1 MGRVVGVAFVALAAL
16 VLAACG
22 GSGDDA
28 PPTSAEQRY
37 FAELQSIQQQGNQLA
52 ERIPSLED
60 VNVADGVDDAELAKL
75 AEFVGVTR
83 RLHEAI
89 GDALRQLVPPPSLR
103 DAHFAYADA
112 MAQVATVAA
121 SAEDS
126 LEDRDA
132 VAASFSGIVR
142 TTTASTEACQALQ
155 REASERGIAVDL
167 LCG

>member
-1 MGRVVGVAFVALAAL
+1 MVRGAAAAFVALAAL
-16 VLAACG
+16 MLVACG

-28 PPTSAEQRY
+28 PTSAEQRY

-75 AEFVGVTR
+75 AEFVDVTR

-89 GDALRQLVPPPSLR
+89 GDALRQLAPPSSMR
-103 DAHFAYADA
+103 EAHFAFADA
-112 MAQVATVAA
+112 VAQVASVAA

-126 LEDRDA
+126 LEDRGA
-132 VAASFSGIVR
+132 VAAAFSGIVR
-142 TTTASTEACQALQ
+142 ATTASTEACRALQ